1 MQTALLYHVP
11 HFFSSADNWWRF
23 VDDSVF
29 TRMVDMYKS
38 IVVFLLKGGKT
49 LLVPISYENYF
60 VTTLR
65 LLEKLHKV
73 VKHSFCKR
81 HLFFLIGDS

>member
-1 MQTALLYHVP
+1 M
-11 HFFSSADNWWRF
+11 DN
-23 VDDSVF
+23 SVF

-38 IVVFLLKGGKT
+38 IVVFLLRGGKT

-60 VTTLR
+60 VATLR

-73 VKHSFCKR
+73 IRQFS
-81 HLFFLIGDS
+81 

>member
-1 MQTALLYHVP
+1 M
-11 HFFSSADNWWRF
+11 
-23 VDDSVF
+23 DDSVF

-38 IVVFLLKGGKT
+38 IVVFLLRGGKT

-60 VTTLR
+60 VATLR

-73 VKHSFCKR
+73 IRQFSQASLNYIIFSFSQKDML
-81 HLFFLIGDS
+81 LFRKPCTFS